1 MYRGFFLSPFTKFTG
16 IIKVPSALLFLFF
29 FGLSMVSQAQ
39 EGCIDPTDLT
49 SSYVTGYYGTFNN
62 PYQHTGIVNYG
73 SSSRNSRHTVH
84 TSTTQTDPRT
94 GNNLHTVPT
103 GASASVRL
111 GNWNTGADAEALLYM
126 LVVDTLQYD
135 LLILKYAA
143 VLENP
148 GHIASRQPRF
158 RLEILN
164 SNMQVID
171 PTCGLADFIASSA
184 LGWNNQGGVLWKDWT
199 NVGIDLAPYA
209 GQTIYVRLT
218 TYDCYEG
225 GHFGYAYFTLECAR
239 KSIQSMSCGEV
250 GPNSFTAPMGFNYQW
265 YTDSVTQ
272 SVISTSRT
280 LYTTGNEDAEY
291 FYCRISFVDQATCN
305 FTMNAYAGSRY
316 PLANI
321 DTVVTPQPCGYEV
334 SFINRSL
341 LSADGVTPLGNGE
354 GCETAFWDFGDGY
367 TSTQY
372 HATHY
377 YANGGDYTVTL
388 ISGLANNACTD
399 TTQISIHL
407 EPIDTIAY
415 ISGPTERC
423 FGTPPDTLFI
433 VGAGSSSWTAN
444 RAIVSPTTTTTYNV
458 DVVDVRG
465 CPVSLSHTLAV
476 NPVHQHH
483 DYATVCSNQLPY
495 SYESLSITQAAGTED
510 HQVVYPNIYGCDS
523 SFTLSLTVKD
533 TSHTDTAASACDEF
547 LWHGQLFSA
556 STDSAYFRT
565 FNSVGCDS
573 VVTLH
578 LTIRYST
585 SAIVADTVVENHLP
599 HLYHGHSFSS
609 DVEGSTI
616 VFPNAQLCDSV
627 VSYSL
632 LVRWND
638 STYLDSSVCVNRFP
652 VSWGRLTFTEP
663 GDLRDTMLNQYGAD
677 SILFMS
683 LGTYPV
689 FDDTIDAEI
698 CDYQWYSFGDNVY
711 SLTGVYTDSLSSIHG
726 CDSVSSLNLLVHST
740 PSVSISY
747 DSLCHSEQ
755 YRLHLATDAP
765 YTRWLSI
772 PHDSLIDG
780 HEHEGSVI
788 VSPVRT
794 TRYVAWA
801 DIYESPFCPVT
812 DTLVLNPL
820 VAAHAELKVVPE
832 VLEYGNLE
840 YAAYDISHNSEPR
853 IWYLDGYRLPSTD
866 YSISGVADINAD
878 SLVIALEHYNGQC
891 HDTAIRVVPIYR
903 DALFPPNVFTPLQDI
918 NNRFFIGSS
927 GVNDAELYIYN
938 RDGILVFQTT
948 DIEQGWDGRDLNGT
962 LCPQGS
968 YVWRLLYHTV
978 ARPNKLRTS
987 TGSVLLLR

>member
-1 MYRGFFLSPFTKFTG
+1 MHNRLYPSG
-16 IIKVPSALLFLFF
+16 IANRLGGVSLPVVLLILLLFWLPS
-29 FGLSMVSQAQ
+29 LCRAQ

-49 SSYVTGYYGTFNN
+49 SSYVTGYYGSFDN
-62 PYQHTGIVNYG
+62 PYQFTGIVNYG

-148 GHIASRQPRF
+148 GHMPSRQPRF

-171 PTCGLADFIASSA
+171 PTCGLADFIASSD
-184 LGWNNQGGVLWKDWT
+184 LGWNSYQGALWKDWT
-199 NVGIDLAPYA
+199 NVGVDLSPYA

-218 TYDCYEG
+218 TYDCSEG
-225 GHFGYAYFTLECAR
+225 GHFGYAYFTLECSR

-250 GPNSFTAPMGFNYQW
+250 GPNSFTAPMGFNYEW

-280 LYTTGNEDAEY
+280 LYTTGNEDAQY

-316 PLANI
+316 PLADI
-321 DTVVTPQPCGYEV
+321 DTIITPQPCGYEV

-377 YANGGDYTVTL
+377 YADGGDYTVTL
-388 ISGLANNACTD
+388 VSGLANNACTD

-407 EPIDTIAY
+407 EPVDTVAY

-423 FGTPPDTLFI
+423 FGTPPDTLFV

-444 RAIVSPTTTTTYNV
+444 RAIVSPTATTTYNV

-465 CPVSLSHTLAV
+465 CPVSLSHTLTV

-483 DYATVCSNQLPY
+483 DYATLCSNQLPY
-495 SYESLSITQAAGTED
+495 SYHSLSVTQDAGTES
-510 HQVVYPNIYGCDS
+510 HQAVYSNVYGCDS
-523 SFTLSLTVKD
+523 TFTLHLTVND
-533 TSHTDTAASACDEF
+533 TSHTDTIASICDEF
-547 LWHGQLFSA
+547 MWHGQYLTA
-556 STDSAYFRT
+556 STDTGTFRT
-565 FNSVGCDS
+565 LNSDGCDS

-578 LTIRYST
+578 LTLRHST
-585 SAIVADTVVENHLP
+585 SAIVADTVVENNLP
-599 HLYHGHSFSS
+599 HSYHGHSFNG
-609 DVEGSTI
+609 DVQDATI
-616 VFPNAQLCDSV
+616 VFPNSEYCDSV
-627 VSYSL
+627 VTYSL

-638 STYLDSSVCVNRFP
+638 SIYLDTSVCVNTFP
-652 VSWGRLTFTEP
+652 VSWGRLTFTEA
-663 GDLRDTMLNQYGAD
+663 GTQRDTLLNQYGAD
-677 SILFMS
+677 SILFMT

-689 FDDTIDAEI
+689 YDDTLPVEI
-698 CDYQWYSFGDNVY
+698 CDCQSYTFGGNVNT
-711 SLTGVYTDSLSSIHG
+711 LAGVYTDHLHSVHG
-726 CDSVSSLNLLVHST
+726 CDSLSSLDLVVHPT
-740 PSVSISY
+740 PTVSISY

-755 YRLHLATDAP
+755 FRLHLASDAP

-772 PHDSLIDG
+772 PHDPLISG
-780 HEHEGSVI
+780 HEHDRTVV

-801 DIYESPFCPVT
+801 DIYETPLCPVT
-812 DTLVLNPL
+812 DTLVLDHLN
-820 VAAHAELKVVPE
+820 AAHAELKVVPE
-832 VLEYGNLE
+832 VLEYGSLE
-840 YAAYDISHNSEPR
+840 YTAYDISHNSDQR
-853 IWYLDGYRLPSTD
+853 VWYLDWYRQPQTG
-866 YSISGVADINAD
+866 YSISGFADIEAD

-891 HDTAIRVVPIYR
+891 HDTAIHVVPIYR
-903 DALFPPNVFTPLQDI
+903 DAIFPPNVFTPLEDI
-918 NNRFFIGSS
+918 NNRFFIGSNDI
-927 GVNDAELYIYN
+927 NDAELYIYN
-938 RDGILVFQTT
+938 RDGILVFRTT

-962 LCPQGS
+962 LCQQGS
-968 YVWRLLYHTV
+968 YVWRMLYHTV
-978 ARPNKLRTS
+978 ARPNKLRAS